1 MQTNGKIMMEFS
13 MLLRF
18 FIDIMEN
25 KKVRADLDLKLIKGD
40 ALKFL
45 RIFFYQLIIVVG
57 INYLAPLQRVSN
69 PGSTTSKTP
78 ESSIM

>member
-25 KKVRADLDLKLIKGD
+25 KKIQSRSRPKA
-40 ALKFL
+40 
-45 RIFFYQLIIVVG
+45 Y
-57 INYLAPLQRVSN
+57 
-69 PGSTTSKTP
+69 
-78 ESSIM
+78 